1 MTMSDLI
8 KVDNGVA
15 TLNSNVTEQI
25 AEFETQI
32 KAIKKQ
38 EEDLKKSIL
47 DAMKENGVIKIDNEH
62 LTINYIAGHDQE
74 RFDTKAFKE
83 ENRMIYDEYVKMV
96 HVKDSVRIKVK
107 D

>member
-1 MTMSDLI
+1 MTNLI
-8 KVDNGVA
+8 KIDNNGTAV
-15 TLNSNVTEQI
+15 LDGNVTKKI

-38 EEDLKKSIL
+38 EEELKQSIL
-47 DAMKENGVIKIDNEH
+47 EAMKENGVIKIDNDH
-62 LTINYIAGHDQE
+62 LTINFVAGHDQE
-74 RFDTKAFKE
+74 RFDTKTFKE
-83 ENRMIYDEYVKMV
+83 ENKMIYDEYIKII

>member
-1 MTMSDLI
+1 MNDLI
-8 KVDNGVA
+8 KVENGVA
-15 TLNSNVTEQI
+15 TLNGNVTKQI
-25 AEFETQI
+25 AYFETQI
-32 KAIKKQ
+32 KALKKQ

-47 DAMKENGVIKIDNEH
+47 DAMKENGVIKIDNDH
-62 LTINYIAGHDQE
+62 LAINYVAGHDQE

>member
-1 MTMSDLI
+1 MNDLI
-8 KVDNGVA
+8 KVENGVA
-15 TLNSNVTEQI
+15 TLNGNVTKQI
-25 AEFETQI
+25 ADFETQI
-32 KAIKKQ
+32 KALKKQ

-47 DAMKENGVIKIDNEH
+47 DAMKENGVIKIDNDH
-62 LTINYIAGHDQE
+62 LTINYVACHDQE

-83 ENRMIYDEYVKMV
+83 ENRMIYDEYVKIV

>member
-1 MTMSDLI
+1 MNDLI
-8 KVDNGVA
+8 KIENGVA
-15 TLNSNVTEQI
+15 TLDGNVTKKI

-38 EEDLKKSIL
+38 EDELKQSIL
-47 DAMKENGVIKIDNEH
+47 DAMKENGVIKIDNDH
-62 LTINYIAGHDQE
+62 LTINYVAGHDQE

>member
-1 MTMSDLI
+1 MSDLI

-15 TLNSNVTEQI
+15 TLNSNVTKQI

-47 DAMKENGVIKIDNEH
+47 DAMKENGVIKIDNDH
-62 LTINYIAGHDQE
+62 LTINYVAGHDQE

-96 HVKDSVRIKVK
+96 HVKDSVRIRIRVK

>member
-1 MTMSDLI
+1 MNDLI
-8 KVDNGVA
+8 KVENGVA
-15 TLNSNVTEQI
+15 TLNGNVTNQI
-25 AEFETQI
+25 ADFETQI
-32 KAIKKQ
+32 KALKKQ

-47 DAMKENGVIKIDNEH
+47 DAMKENGVIKIDNDH
-62 LTINYIAGHDQE
+62 LRINYVAGHDQE

>member
-1 MTMSDLI
+1 MSDLI
-8 KVDNGVA
+8 KVENGVA
-15 TLNSNVTEQI
+15 TLNGNVTKQI

-47 DAMKENGVIKIDNEH
+47 DAMKENGVIKIDNDH

-96 HVKDSVRIKVK
+96 HVKDSVRLRVK

>member
-8 KVDNGVA
+8 KVENGVA
-15 TLNSNVTEQI
+15 TLNGNVTKRI

-47 DAMKENGVIKIDNEH
+47 DAMKENGVIKIDNDH

-96 HVKDSVRIKVK
+96 HVKDSVRIRVK

>member
-1 MTMSDLI
+1 MNDLI
-8 KVDNGVA
+8 KVENGVA
-15 TLNSNVTEQI
+15 TLNGNVTKQI
-25 AEFETQI
+25 ADFETQI
-32 KAIKKQ
+32 KALKKQ

-47 DAMKENGVIKIDNEH
+47 DAMKENGVIKIDNDH
-62 LTINYIAGHDQE
+62 LTINYVAGHDQE

>member
-1 MTMSDLI
+1 MSDLI
-8 KVDNGVA
+8 KVENGVA
-15 TLNSNVTEQI
+15 TLNGNVTKQI

-47 DAMKENGVIKIDNEH
+47 DAMKENGVIKIDNDH

-96 HVKDSVRIKVK
+96 HVKDSVRIRVK

>member
-1 MTMSDLI
+1 MNDLI
-8 KVDNGVA
+8 KVENGVA
-15 TLNSNVTEQI
+15 TLNGNVTKQI
-25 AEFETQI
+25 ADFETQI
-32 KAIKKQ
+32 KALKKQ

-47 DAMKENGVIKIDNEH
+47 DAMKENGVIKIDNDH
-62 LTINYIAGHDQE
+62 LTINYVAGHDQE

-83 ENRMIYDEYVKMV
+83 ENRMIYDEYVKIV

>member
-1 MTMSDLI
+1 MSDLI
-8 KVDNGVA
+8 KVENGVA
-15 TLNSNVTEQI
+15 TLNSNVTKQI

-47 DAMKENGVIKIDNEH
+47 DAMKENGVIKIDNDH
-62 LTINYIAGHDQE
+62 LTINYVAGHDQE
-74 RFDTKAFKE
+74 RFDTKTFKE

-96 HVKDSVRIKVK
+96 HVKDSVRVRVK
-107 D
+107 KD

>member
-1 MTMSDLI
+1 MSDLI

-15 TLNSNVTEQI
+15 TLNSNVTKQI

-47 DAMKENGVIKIDNEH
+47 DAMKENGVVKIDNDH
-62 LTINYIAGHDQE
+62 LTINYITGHDQE

-83 ENRMIYDEYVKMV
+83 ENRIIYDEYVKMV
-96 HVKDSVRIKVK
+96 HVKDSVRIRVK